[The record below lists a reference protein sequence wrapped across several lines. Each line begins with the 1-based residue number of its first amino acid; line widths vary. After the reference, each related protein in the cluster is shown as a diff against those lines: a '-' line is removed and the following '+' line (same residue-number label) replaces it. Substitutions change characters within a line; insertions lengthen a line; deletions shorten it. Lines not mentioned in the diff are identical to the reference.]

1 MTSTRPN
8 LTVLIPCKDERI
20 NIRPCVESVRSIAD
34 EILVADSGSTDGTL
48 DLVRQLG
55 GCRIVE
61 REFIDYSS
69 FKNWAMAH
77 AAHSWVLI
85 VDADERVTDQLAA
98 EIRSLFS
105 KTPPLDA
112 YRLPRVAYFLGRRIN
127 HSGWNSSMPVR
138 LFRRDA
144 CQYNKH
150 RVHESIEVAT
160 GRVGKLKGKLDHFT
174 CQCLTK
180 YLANLNR
187 YTTTAAEDM
196 HAAGRRGRFLDF
208 LVRPPLRFLKDYIVR
223 GGFLD
228 GRGGLAVCTI
238 SAYYVFLKYLKLWAL
253 STTYVTA
260 DEERSGPSS
269 QKGIATVHQTEDRPD
284 EVPVAA
290 GELIG

>member
-1 MTSTRPN
+1 MTSTRPK

-69 FKNWAMAH
+69 FKNWAMAR
-77 AAHSWVLI
+77 AAHPWVLV

-138 LFRRDA
+138 LFRRDV
-144 CQYNKH
+144 CRYKH
-150 RVHESIEVAT
+150 RVHESVEVAT
-160 GRVGKLKGKLDHFT
+160 RRVGKLKGKLDHFT
-174 CQCLTK
+174 CQSLTRF
-180 YLANLNR
+180 LANLNR
-187 YTTTAAEDM
+187 YTTTSAEDM
-196 HAAGRRGRFLDF
+196 HAAGRRACFLDI
-208 LVRPPLRFLKDYIVR
+208 LVRPLLRFFRDYVAR
-223 GGFLD
+223 AGFLD
-228 GRGGLAVCTI
+228 GRAGLAVCMI
-238 SAYYVFLKYLKLWAL
+238 SAYYVLLKYLKLWTL
-253 STTYVTA
+253 STTYFTA
-260 DEERSGPSS
+260 SEEPDVHFSPGRIGTVERSEDQSS
-269 QKGIATVHQTEDRPD
+269 KAAVGE
-284 EVPVAA
+284 PVA
-290 GELIG
+290 